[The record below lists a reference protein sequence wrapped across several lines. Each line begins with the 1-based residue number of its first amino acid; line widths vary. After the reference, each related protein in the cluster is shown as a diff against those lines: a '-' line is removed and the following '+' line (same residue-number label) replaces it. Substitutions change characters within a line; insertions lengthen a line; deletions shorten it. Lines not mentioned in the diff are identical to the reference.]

1 MEHIHPYSYA
11 ERLRRQLQGPWLNP
25 LLKKWVGRGELDYE
39 KYVRT
44 PELLALQ
51 TPPEERVSDDE
62 LLFQVAHQTQELWL
76 KLLSHESVEAVS
88 ELDRDAL
95 WEASARLERMLRV
108 ARCMASELGVLETLT
123 PDTYQVIRRSLG
135 NGSGQESPGYNA
147 VRMAAEGLEGA
158 LERLLQRRGV
168 TLVALYTGPAVAAD
182 LKRLCEQLVDY
193 DEAFQNWLYAH
204 FQLVRRTIGVD
215 ATVKALDGLPT
226 RVLSGRMT
234 KPLFPALWQVRVE
247 LTACWRREGGYAP
260 GAPRGETETAGDT
273 PPAVMASG
281 TGTP

>member
-1 MEHIHPYSYA
+1 MVPLHECSPA
-11 ERLRRQLQGPWLNP
+11 EALRRQLQGPWLNP
-25 LLKKWVGRGELDYE
+25 LLKQWVGRGELDYE

-51 TPPEERVSDDE
+51 TPPDERVTPDE
-62 LLFQVAHQTQELWL
+62 LLFQVVHQAQELWL
-76 KLLSHESVEAVS
+76 KVLAHESVEAVA
-88 ELDRDAL
+88 ELDRNAL

-108 ARCMASELGVLETLT
+108 VRGMTVELGVLETLT
-123 PDTYQVIRRSLG
+123 PDTYQVIRRNLG

-147 VRMAAEGLEGA
+147 VRMTADGLEGA
-158 LERLLQRRGV
+158 LERLLRRRGV
-168 TLVALYTGPAVAAD
+168 ELASVYLGPAAAD

-247 LTACWRREGGYAP
+247 MTADWRREGGYAP
-260 GAPRGETETAGDT
+260 GAPRGDAGAGA
-273 PPAVMASG
+273 P
-281 TGTP
+281 

>member
-1 MEHIHPYSYA
+1 MVKLHECDHA
-11 ERLRRQLQGPWLNP
+11 ERLRLQLKGPWFNP

-39 KYVRT
+39 KYIRT
-44 PELLALQ
+44 PELLSLQ
-51 TPPEERVSDDE
+51 MPPEERVVPDE
-62 LLFQVAHQTQELWL
+62 LLFQVAHQVQELWL
-76 KLLSHESVEAVS
+76 KLLAHESVEAVA

-108 ARCMASELGVLETLT
+108 ARCMGTELGVMETLT

-158 LERLLQRRGV
+158 LERLLSRRGASLAGV
-168 TLVALYTGPAVAAD
+168 YSGPVVAD
-182 LKRLCEQLVDY
+182 LKRLCEQLLDY
-193 DEAFQNWLYAH
+193 DEAFQDWLYAH

-215 ATVKALDGLPT
+215 ASVKALDGLPT

-247 LTACWRREGGYAP
+247 LTAGWRREGGHAP
-260 GAPRGETETAGDT
+260 GCSRTDAEPSEAPPE
-273 PPAVMASG
+273 PPKCSG
-281 TGTP
+281 VGTP